1 MGVEAMATHRLT
13 FFPLGNADCCRID
26 LNGGRQ
32 ILLDYAA
39 VRDPKDPNDLR
50 CDLTRSLRDE
60 LQARKR
66 DYYDAVGFTHLDDDH
81 VHGASEFFHLEH
93 AQKYQ
98 GVGRIKIRE
107 LWVPAA
113 AIIEEGCEDESRIIR
128 QEARYRLKQGKGIRV
143 FSRPDQLKDWLTK
156 QGLSLDDRKHLFTD
170 AGQLVPGWTTDMD
183 GVEFFVHS
191 PFASRLE
198 DGALLDRNKDSLV
211 LHATFLADGNKTR
224 VFFGADVEHE
234 ALTEII
240 RITRAKAR
248 EERLESDAVKIPH
261 HTSYLSLGPEK
272 GKDKTKPTDEIVYF
286 YEKKLLWR
294 ATLVSTSNPIPSD
307 DSNDQPPHRQAANY
321 YREQAQAQGG
331 EYAVTM
337 EHPKA
342 SAPEPLVIEITGGKA
357 KRKKDYSGGIAAA
370 VSSSAPRA
378 GRHG

>member
-1 MGVEAMATHRLT
+1 MVTHRLT

-26 LNGGRQ
+26 LDGGRQ

-50 CDLTRSLRDE
+50 CDLATILRNE

-66 DYYDAVGFTHLDDDH
+66 DYYNVVGYTHLDRDH
-81 VHGASEFFHLEH
+81 ICGSSEFFYLEH

-98 GVGRIKIRE
+98 GLGRIKIRE

-128 QEARYRLKQGKGIRV
+128 QEARHRLKQGTGIRV
-143 FSRPDQLKDWLTK
+143 FSRPDQLKDWLSK
-156 QGLSLDDRKHLFTD
+156 EGLSLDDRKHLITD
-170 AGQLVPGWTTDMD
+170 AGQLIPGWTTDVD

-211 LHATFLADGNKTR
+211 LHATFLADEATTR
-224 VFFGADVEHE
+224 VFFGADAEHE

-240 RITRAKAR
+240 RITRAKGR
-248 EERLESDAVKIPH
+248 EGRLESDVVKIPH

-272 GKDKTKPTDEIVYF
+272 GKDKTQPTDQIAYF

-294 ATLVSTSNPIPSD
+294 ATLISTSDPIPSG
-307 DSNDQPPHRQAANY
+307 DSDQPPHRQAANY
-321 YREQAQAQGG
+321 YKEQVQAQGG
-331 EYAVTM
+331 EYAVAM

-342 SAPEPLVIEITGGKA
+342 SVPEPLVVEIGGSKA

-370 VSSSAPRA
+370 VTSRAPRA
-378 GRHG
+378 GHRG

>member
-1 MGVEAMATHRLT
+1 MVTHRLT

-26 LNGGRQ
+26 LDGGRQ

-39 VRDPKDPNDLR
+39 LRDPKDPNDLR
-50 CDLTRSLRDE
+50 CDLATVLRDE

-66 DYYDAVGFTHLDDDH
+66 DYYNVVGYTHLDRDH
-81 VHGASEFFHLEH
+81 ICGSSEFFHLEH

-98 GVGRIKIRE
+98 GSGRIKIRE

-128 QEARYRLKQGKGIRV
+128 QEARYRLKQGAGIRV
-143 FSRPDQLKDWLTK
+143 FSRPDQLKDWLSK
-156 QGLSLDDRKHLFTD
+156 EGLSLDERKHLITD
-170 AGQLVPGWTTDMD
+170 AGQLIPGWTTDVD

-211 LHATFLADGNKTR
+211 LHATFLADGATTR
-224 VFFGADVEHE
+224 VFFGADAEHE

-240 RITRAKAR
+240 RITRAKGR
-248 EERLESDAVKIPH
+248 EERLESDVVKIPH

-272 GKDKTKPTDEIVYF
+272 GKDKTQPTDQIAYF
-286 YEKKLLWR
+286 YQKKLLWR
-294 ATLVSTSNPIPSD
+294 ATLISTSDPIPSD
-307 DSNDQPPHRQAANY
+307 NSDQPPHRQAANY
-321 YREQAQAQGG
+321 YREQVQAQGG

-342 SAPEPLVIEITGGKA
+342 SVPEPLVIEIGGSKA
-357 KRKKDYSGGIAAA
+357 KRKKDYSGGISAA
-370 VSSSAPRA
+370 VTSRAPRA
-378 GRHG
+378 GHCG

>member
-1 MGVEAMATHRLT
+1 MATHRLT

-26 LNGGRQ
+26 LDGGRQ

-50 CDLTRSLRDE
+50 CDLAKSLRDE
-60 LQARKR
+60 LQARKH

-113 AIIEEGCEDESRIIR
+113 AIIEQGCDDESRIIR
-128 QEARYRLKQGKGIRV
+128 QEARYRLQQGEGIRV
-143 FSRPDQLKDWLTK
+143 FSRPDQLKDWLTQ

-170 AGQLVPGWTTDMD
+170 AGQLIPGWTTDAD

-191 PFASRLE
+191 PFASRLA

-224 VFFGADVEHE
+224 VFFGADAEHE
-234 ALTEII
+234 PLTVII
-240 RITRAKAR
+240 SITRAKGR
-248 EERLESDAVKIPH
+248 EERLESDVVKIPH
-261 HTSYLSLGPEK
+261 HTSYRSLGPEK
-272 GKDKTKPTDEIVYF
+272 GKDKTQPTDEIAYF

-294 ATLVSTSNPIPSD
+294 ATLISASNSIPSD
-307 DSNDQPPHRQAANY
+307 DSNNQPPHRQAANY
-321 YREQAQAQGG
+321 YKEQAQAQGG

-342 SAPEPLVIEITGGKA
+342 SAPEPLVIEISGVKA

-370 VSSSAPRA
+370 VASSAPRA
-378 GRHG
+378 GHRG

>member
-1 MGVEAMATHRLT
+1 MATHRLT

-26 LNGGRQ
+26 LDSGRQ

-50 CDLTRSLRDE
+50 CDLAKSLRDE

-66 DYYDAVGFTHLDDDH
+66 NYYDVVGFTHLDDDH
-81 VHGASEFFHLEH
+81 VHGSSEFFHLEH

-98 GVGRIKIRE
+98 GVGRINIRE

-128 QEARYRLKQGKGIRV
+128 QEARYRLRQGKGIRV
-143 FSRPDQLKDWLTK
+143 FSRPDQLKDWLSK
-156 QGLSLDDRKHLFTD
+156 QRLSLDDRKHLFTD
-170 AGQLVPGWTTDMD
+170 AGQLIPGWTTDVD

-191 PFASRLE
+191 PFASRLA

-224 VFFGADVEHE
+224 VFFGADAEHE
-234 ALTEII
+234 PLTDII
-240 RITRAKAR
+240 RITRAKGR
-248 EERLESDAVKIPH
+248 EERLESDVVKIPH
-261 HTSYLSLGPEK
+261 HTSYLSLGSEK
-272 GKDKTKPTDEIVYF
+272 GKDKTQPTDEIAYF

-294 ATLVSTSNPIPSD
+294 TTLISTSKPIPPD
-307 DSNDQPPHRQAANY
+307 DSDNQPPHRQAANY
-321 YREQAQAQGG
+321 YKEKAQAQGG
-331 EYAVTM
+331 EYTVTM

-342 SAPEPLVIEITGGKA
+342 SAPEPLVIEISGMKA

-370 VSSSAPRA
+370 VTSSAPRA
-378 GRHG
+378 GHRG